1 MVSVERESRFL
12 QEHSSFGLPLPQNK
26 SEGDRTPLVVM
37 IKRRGKR
44 RAGFSHRVGAPM
56 ALSRGSPP
64 RGLYQGAGPSPCHFA
79 RRADFDC
86 IGGGSCAQFPSFATC
101 GIVSLHG
108 S

>member
-26 SEGDRTPLVVM
+26 SEGDRTPLMVM
-37 IKRRGKR
+37 IKRRC

-64 RGLYQGAGPSPCHFA
+64 RGLYQGAGPSRYHFA

-86 IGGGSCAQFPSFATC
+86 IGGGSCAQFPSFATRR
-101 GIVSLHG
+101 IVSLHG